1 MHLQLTRVSS
11 PSQPNAGNAERQPAL
26 GRFCALAAFCILF
39 SAATIA
45 WQFSPRGYLSNED
58 SWAPMRAALNL
69 LGTPEQ
75 DRLYE
80 TLFFARHVKMQYP
93 PTSLLPLEVLDGLG
107 AGSPRVLNG
116 LNAAFVLLNAG
127 FLGLL
132 ADMMFAPFRG
142 IRPVS
147 RAAIVAL
154 GAASG
159 LAFYPVSRGL
169 QLGQIQVWL
178 DLAFTAT
185 CLLVARGR
193 MAAGGAVMGFAS
205 LIKPQFLPLLLS
217 AALLRQWRF
226 AAAFALLAG
235 TLGLVSVWR
244 FGWHNHLAYLDVLRF
259 IGRHGE
265 AFYSNNS
272 VNGVVNRWLGNG
284 SDLAWTADGFAPF
297 HPVVFAATSIAA
309 VAFMAVP
316 LLVRPDRNHRP
327 SILLHLCFATLCFVM
342 ASPVA
347 WEHHYGILPPMFIV
361 TSCCLASRPPGVQ
374 SYARFGIL
382 AAAWVFA
389 ASQFNGL
396 AGRLSGTVLNVFQ
409 ATHFIGALLLL
420 LMMASL
426 LRESSTR
433 KPLLFRQPRDRA
445 DRVCL
450 AARTSLSDL

>member
-1 MHLQLTRVSS
+1 MR
-11 PSQPNAGNAERQPAL
+11 PPAL
-26 GRFCALAAFCILF
+26 WRFSALAVFCLLF

-45 WQFSPRGYLSNED
+45 WQFSPHGYLSNED

-75 DRLYE
+75 DRLFE

-93 PTSLLPLEVLDGLG
+93 PTSLLPLELLDALG

-116 LNAAFVLLNAG
+116 LNAVLVLVNAG
-127 FLGLL
+127 LLGLF
-132 ADMMFAPFRG
+132 ADTMLIRFRG
-142 IRPVS
+142 ARPMP
-147 RAAIVAL
+147 RAVAIGL

-159 LAFYPVSRGL
+159 LAFYPISRGL

-178 DLAFTAT
+178 DLAFTVA
-185 CLLVARGR
+185 CLLMARGR

-217 AALLRQWRF
+217 AVLLRQWRF

-235 TLGLVSVWR
+235 TLGLVSVWHL
-244 FGWHNHLAYLDVLRF
+244 GWHNHLEYLDVLRF

-265 AFYSNNS
+265 AYYSNNS

-284 SDLAWTADGFAPF
+284 SDLVWTTDGFAPF

-309 VAFMAVP
+309 VVFVAVP
-316 LLVRPDRNHRP
+316 LLMRPDKNDRLAV
-327 SILLHLCFATLCFVM
+327 LLHFCFATLCFVM

-347 WEHHYGILPPMFIV
+347 WEHHYGILPPMFVV
-361 TSCCLASRPPGVQ
+361 TSFWLTSRQPVVQ

-382 AAAWVFA
+382 AAAWVLA

-396 AGRLSGTVLNVFQ
+396 ADRLSGTVLNMFQ
-409 ATHFIGALLLL
+409 ATHLIGALLLL
-420 LMMASL
+420 LVMASL
-426 LRESSTR
+426 LRESSAR
-433 KPLLFRQPRDRA
+433 KPLFFLLQK
-445 DRVCL
+445 DRVDQACL
-450 AARTSLSDL
+450 TTRTSLSNK